1 MYSMYKLRGKILIK
15 IMEVNVEGERLGMML
30 YLHVLRA
37 GNQKILLTMVP

>member
-1 MYSMYKLRGKILIK
+1 MYSMYKLRGKIL
-15 IMEVNVEGERLGMML
+15 MEVNVEGESLGMML